1 MKNQRLKGMLI
12 VIILLFLPSPAFSQG
27 GITFSPLSVDLELA
41 PGSRSNFSFNVINET
56 EREVYFSCFIA
67 DVLQGERG
75 EYLPVTESKESLA
88 PGPQVSCSNWIKLS
102 EQKIVVPP
110 LQRKEIKAELTV
122 PGSASPGSYVAMVVF
137 QSENQETDRRSVVE
151 GAMPAA
157 TDISL
162 QAGGVVFLQVQRRGV
177 RQTRTGRYGEIEKF
191 EVVKEKEGLKF
202 IATLS
207 NRGKNFIEGK
217 GQLVISKEGKKII
230 DSPLGSGRGRV
241 IPGNKINFVT
251 LLTRPLP
258 PGEYSALALIDY
270 GGIST
275 AQARVSFNVK
285 EGETVESTTFEK
297 KLSAIEEPISI
308 TLKNDL
314 IESKILSHSNRNFTV
329 PVYNDSSRSL
339 IIETSVRDVS
349 SIEST
354 RFSPYVKVTPTEFEI
369 PPHKSKAVKITI
381 NNPDELT
388 DGNKYVRVDFV
399 PKKANAEPLSEELQK
414 TFSTSAFLM
423 LDNIKGEKKE
433 EVSIKNM
440 EVNLI
445 EERQGEFRPQIVI
458 NYLNTGNVHI
468 NPSCSI
474 TLSEVIDEKVREKG
488 AVAVMPETIS
498 FTSGSDTLDVVLPGM
513 ESSLVLDSRTPIKPG
528 KFQAEITIKN
538 EGKEILKETKT
549 FEIK

>member
-1 MKNQRLKGMLI
+1 MKNQHLKGML
-12 VIILLFLPSPAFSQG
+12 VAIILLFLSSSAFSQG

-41 PGSRSNFSFNVINET
+41 PGSRSDLSFNIINET
-56 EREVYFSCFIA
+56 EKEVYFSCFVA
-67 DVLQGERG
+67 DVRQGEWG
-75 EYLPVTESKESLA
+75 EYLPVIEAKDSLA
-88 PGPQVSCSNWIKLS
+88 FNPRISCSNWIKLRD
-102 EQKIVVPP
+102 QKIVVPP
-110 LQRKEIKAELTV
+110 LQRKEIKAELIV
-122 PGSASPGSYVAMVVF
+122 PGSVSPGSYVAMVVL
-137 QSENQETDRRSVVE
+137 QSENQETNQSSTVE
-151 GAMPAA
+151 GAMPAM
-157 TDISL
+157 ININL
-162 QAGGVVFLQVQRRGV
+162 QAGGVVFLQVHRRGV
-177 RQTRTGRYGEIEKF
+177 RQTRTGKYGEIEKF
-191 EVVKEKEGLKF
+191 EVVKEQEGLKF
-202 IATLS
+202 VATLS

-251 LLTRPLP
+251 LVTKPLP

-275 AQARVSFNVK
+275 AQAQVSFNIK
-285 EGETVESTTFEK
+285 GEIVESATFEK

-308 TLKNDL
+308 TLKDDL
-314 IESKILSHSNRNFTV
+314 IESKILPHSNRNFTI

-349 SIEST
+349 NIEST
-354 RFSPYVKVTPTEFEI
+354 KFSPYVRVTPAEFDI
-369 PPHKSKAVKITI
+369 PPHKSKVVKITI
-381 NNPDELT
+381 NSPDELT
-388 DGNKYVRVDFV
+388 DGNKYVKVDFV
-399 PKKANAEPLSEELQK
+399 PKKAGAEPLSEELQQS
-414 TFSTSAFLM
+414 FSTSAFLI
-423 LDNIKGEKKE
+423 LYNIKGEKKE
-433 EVSIKNM
+433 EVSIKNI

-445 EERQGEFRPQIVI
+445 EERKGELRPQIVI

-474 TLSEVIDEKVREKG
+474 TLSEIIDEKAREKG
-488 AVAVMPETIS
+488 AVAVMPAQTIS
-498 FTSGSDTLDVVLPGM
+498 LSSSSNALDVVLPGM